1 MEKFAAP
8 IVAIVS
14 VFLYFTHDAGFKF
27 EQANPEKRAAFVERQ
42 ALKAAARAE
51 FTLRTGPDAMF
62 ISDDQLRARL
72 KLRADSLLKLG
83 SQRAAVFNKACESYT
98 KSYLDEHG
106 ITLRLEFYQDSGA
119 MAGTM
124 SLSRR
129 VCARVTSMIS

>member
-14 VFLYFTHDAGFKF
+14 VFLYFTHDAGFNF
-27 EQANPEKRAAFVERQ
+27 EKAKPEKRVAFVERQ
-42 ALKAAARAE
+42 AVKTSVRAE
-51 FTLRTGPDAMF
+51 FNLRKGPDAIV
-62 ISDDQLRARL
+62 ISEDQLRVRL
-72 KLRADSLLKLG
+72 KLQADGMLKLG
-83 SQRAAVFNKACESYT
+83 SHRTALFRKACESYT

-124 SLSRR
+124 SLSPR
-129 VCARVTSMIS
+129 VCAPAETMAS